1 VAVATWARVG
11 GRPGRGVNRSG
22 GGRAC
27 TDESGSF
34 GYRRNVLCNWRRK
47 GGRGIGVVSEKEV
60 VMEVV

>member
-1 VAVATWARVG
+1 MGMG
-11 GRPGRGVNRSG
+11 GREAWEGVNRSG
-22 GGRAC
+22 GGCAC